1 VVRRADPLDQC
12 RHDAGKRWRCAR
24 ASHRWA
30 MGLMQ
35 IMPNAWAGSR
45 SRHGLGVDPF
55 DARDNILAGVA
66 YLGEMHD
73 RYGPSGFP
81 AAYNA
86 GPKRYEEY
94 LATGRALPTETQLYV
109 TIPAPMIGGT
119 PVEGTLAIDPLAG
132 SSAICRAW
140 FSQFDGGI
148 VFTISANRSRYSGPL
163 PCRRAC
169 TAAPG
174 RGIVCRPS
182 KRRAVAIMRRVGN
195 SASSASATKPPVRRG
210 RQGRPIHGLR
220 PVIGVH
226 RVVQGKANR
235 PVRLLL
241 AS

>member
-1 VVRRADPLDQC
+1 LLALRTC
-12 RHDAGKRWRCAR
+12 GRCTTATGR
-24 ASHRWA
+24 
-30 MGLMQ
+30 L
-35 IMPNAWAGSR
+35 
-45 SRHGLGVDPF
+45 
-55 DARDNILAGVA
+55 
-66 YLGEMHD
+66 
-73 RYGPSGFP
+73 GFP

-109 TIPAPMIGGT
+109 TIPASMIGGT
-119 PVEGTLAIDPLAG
+119 PVEGTLAIARRAIPWQEAAPFATRG
-132 SSAICRAW
+132 SRS
-140 FSQFDGGI
+140 SPGG
-148 VFTISANRSRYSGPL
+148 VVLTISANRSRYSWPL

-174 RGIVCRPS
+174 SGIVCRPS
-182 KRRAVAIMRRVGN
+182 KRRAVAIMRCVGN

-210 RQGRPIHGLR
+210 RQGSPIHG
-220 PVIGVH
+220 PVVGVH